1 MNHKQ
6 LIRFYNRELKEIKIR
21 MGTATINEDLQF
33 EIIIQYQTKI
43 EDKLYLLKRNII
55 SKSKKY

>member
-1 MNHKQ
+1 MNYKQ

-55 SKSKKY
+55 SKSKY

>member
-55 SKSKKY
+55 SKSKY